1 MSGNFYLEIDAV
13 DWSAKISTAINV
25 CCLKELKVFFGQIR
39 EDAEFKGLYI
49 AGNPEPVDR
58 CVLMVHRHYG
68 AVGFASWGS
77 TAAAGAQA
85 PLRQEGVLRAATASA
100 KAARQ
105 SRSVSPRWEA
115 R

>member
-25 CCLKELKVFFGQIR
+25 CCLKELKFFGQIR

-58 CVLMVHRHYG
+58 CVFMVHRHYG
-68 AVGFASWGS
+68 PVGFATFGS
-77 TAAAGAQA
+77 KAAAGLSDTRKSHRT
-85 PLRQEGVLRAATASA
+85 PRRLVVRPGSA
-100 KAARQ
+100 
-105 SRSVSPRWEA
+105 
-115 R
+115 